1 MWTGYRFNSE
11 DDVNFV
17 GDDYID
23 SVEDMFEDGDFP
35 YSQDDLQEAM
45 KEIIHRLKEEF
56 GNDNVY
62 YNAPDHTIAD
72 NGRHVTIY
80 KQLIVKIKI
89 KQNNFLNSLA
99 LGIC

>member
-1 MWTGYRFNSE
+1 MRKKLLEVVENYVDWIQIQFE

-80 KQLIVKIKI
+80 KQLIVKNKN
-89 KQNNFLNSLA
+89 KTK
-99 LGIC
+99 

>member
-1 MWTGYRFNSE
+1 MTMRKELLEVAENYVDWVQIQFE

-23 SVEDMFEDGDFP
+23 SVEDMFKEGGFS

-56 GNDNVY
+56 GNDHVY
-62 YNAPDHTIAD
+62 YNAPEHTITD

-80 KQLIVKIKI
+80 HQLIVKK
-89 KQNNFLNSLA
+89 
-99 LGIC
+99 